1 MSDMTNQ
8 ALSRY
13 ILHNGHDVDKVKEMP
28 IDCAWSFRA
37 LIENTLLGQD
47 HKVSMRFQQ
56 NQSQGQSFAT
66 QP

>member
-37 LIENTLLGQD
+37 LIENT
-47 HKVSMRFQQ
+47 
-56 NQSQGQSFAT
+56 
-66 QP
+66 